1 MLVRMAMDTDGIG
14 CFLKEHELTDC
25 MNGPD
30 YGSVQVTMVDY
41 PWSGVKHAHAEF
53 NDPLLHGYEAT
64 MVMDTVP
71 VGTGASD
78 VPDGGRLCTMV
89 LRFPRVILP
98 EVNTHRVFSR
108 NSASSRA
115 RAVRSTIG
123 AVMND
128 PYIPL
133 WTVNQR
139 GMSGKFAD
147 GDTSYRATMAWL
159 DARDNA
165 VLSELRLLL
174 GDLLPVDAT
183 VDKWSEYVDLYN
195 DVVYHADN
203 TPSQA
208 LNIHKQNANRLIE
221 PFSWHEAL
229 VTSSM
234 WTNFLNLR
242 LSESAQ
248 PEIRAVAVL
257 VDALLRN
264 SKPEERWVHIP
275 FTDDVPADDA
285 DWDDMLPMLMRS
297 ASECARI
304 SYKDR
309 SNMENRDDTALGE
322 RLLKDRHMSP
332 FEHIAFDNGATAQHQ
347 GVQARIDTVTGELG
361 DGILNDNLGDQ
372 WVQLRHLVERP
383 W

>member
-1 MLVRMAMDTDGIG
+1 MADYSDYR
-14 CFLKEHELTDC
+14 
-25 MNGPD
+25 NGPD
-30 YGSVQVTMVDY
+30 YGSVKVTMVDY

-53 NDPLLHGYEAT
+53 IDPVLHGYEAT

-71 VGTGASD
+71 MGTGDAI

-89 LRFPRVILP
+89 LRFPRVILS

-115 RAVRSTIG
+115 RAVKNTIG
-123 AVMND
+123 AVMDD

-139 GMSGKFAD
+139 GMSGEFAD
-147 GDTSYRATMAWL
+147 EDTAQRATTAWL

-183 VDKWSEYVDLYN
+183 VDKWDEYVELYN
-195 DVVYHADN
+195 NTVYHVDD

-208 LNIHKQNANRLIE
+208 LNIHKQDANRLIE

-257 VDALLRN
+257 VDALLKN

-275 FTDDVPADDA
+275 FTDDIPADDA
-285 DWDDMLPMLMRS
+285 DWADMLPMLMRS

-309 SNMENRDDTALGE
+309 SSMKNRDDTALGE

-332 FEHIAFDNGATAQHQ
+332 FEHIAFDANATEQHQ
-347 GVQARIDTVTGELG
+347 GVQARIETVASELG
-361 DGILNDNLGDQ
+361 NGILNDNLGDQ
-372 WVQLRHLVERP
+372 WVQLRHLVEQP